1 MLAGAYALL
10 VAIPADALNALGVVA
25 GGIGTAVFYLWGRFR
40 KLPPA
45 AAAAAEPPRAAL
57 SETDRELGFTLVRTG
72 TDLTRALH
80 EHGDLLR
87 DALPAHPGRRNRPRT

>member
-10 VAIPADALNALGVVA
+10 VAIPTDVLNALGIVA
-25 GGIGTAVFYLWGRFR
+25 GGIGTGVFYLWGRFR
-40 KLPPA
+40 KLPA
-45 AAAAAEPPRAAL
+45 AATAEPPRAAL

-87 DALPAHPGRRNRPRT
+87 DALPAQPGRRNRPRT

>member
-1 MLAGAYALL
+1 MSSSERSA
-10 VAIPADALNALGVVA
+10 
-25 GGIGTAVFYLWGRFR
+25 WGRFR

-45 AAAAAEPPRAAL
+45 AAAAAEPPRAVL

-87 DALPAHPGRRNRPRT
+87 DALPAQPGRRNRPRT